1 MTINFKEY
9 YKMIAINLSKQKALD
24 AYSKAIQKINF
35 TRNLN
40 QRWGVTMFFIIEEAK
55 EASLD
60 ISQGT
65 VKIL

>member
-24 AYSKAIQKINF
+24 AYPKAIQKINF

-40 QRWGVTMFFIIEEAK
+40 QR
-55 EASLD
+55 
-60 ISQGT
+60 
-65 VKIL
+65 

>member
-1 MTINFKEY
+1 
-9 YKMIAINLSKQKALD
+9 MIAINLSKQKALD
-24 AYSKAIQKINF
+24 AYPKAIQKINF

-40 QRWGVTMFFIIEEAK
+40 RRWGVKMFFVIGEAK